1 MPSYW
6 WKRIFGLVVDEVEDV
21 RKVANSKANKSV
33 VDEVDALSKRVDTII
48 NSGNNIF
55 PDMPSNAMSLIQSV
69 EAGTFEPRASGGSAT
84 TSYKIYKDLNAFIA
98 VIGSRLYIYD
108 LAAGDFKGVTFLGGI
123 YLQTNNELT
132 KLSNAIHYNLVLGDW
147 ILGADC
153 FMLDANT
160 GDSYGVTYGNG
171 SVFSFTYEKNGYE
184 YTDRLN
190 PDGTL
195 ENISFNKPKSTPTFL
210 LYYPYT
216 TRNDVY
222 TMHESFIEHNAT
234 ELPKIKNSINN
245 KEGYILNVVAA
256 GTSATDVQTMQ
267 DVDFHYLGYGT
278 GNTGGLVVITSQFIP
293 IYRAVQPNRLF
304 LGFKEDGSCEVKE
317 IAVGDTLYLYYSEDY
332 GFNFTDA
339 EKAANAENIIPI
351 WNSLDESFTPRPIII
366 RHKVNDTPTG
376 SGNYLSIPAV
386 LTGVDTTGTNIILV
400 GCFSPGRFLEY
411 QYNGTTG
418 EFVSLK
424 EITIEGGEGSSNEGL
439 FIAVYNETSLEEI
452 QEAFSKKMT
461 CVCLYVG
468 NYYLLSEKTD
478 NKAIFR
484 GFNGDKEYYQLTRTT
499 KQWLA
504 SSSQYES
511 TMNKTQSISENSTST
526 QYPSAKAVYEAL
538 QNVGGGE
545 GSYDDTGI
553 KKDIADLQA
562 KDTQHDAKLAELSAE
577 VGNKVDADFVNNAIA
592 TAVTNELNADF

>member
-1 MPSYW
+1 MSKLRENIDRILGNSIRCLLPSYW
-6 WKRIFGLVVDEVEDV
+6 WKRLFGMVVDEVEDV

-33 VDEVDALSKRVDTII
+33 VDDVDALSKRVDTII
-48 NSGNNIF
+48 NRGNNIF
-55 PDMPSNAMSLIQSV
+55 PNMPSNAMSLIQSV
-69 EAGTFEPRASGGSAT
+69 EAGTFEPRASGGSAA

-98 VIGSRLYIYD
+98 VIGSHLYIYD
-108 LAAGDFKGVTFLGGI
+108 FTTGDFKGVTFLGGI

-160 GDSYGVTYGNG
+160 GDTYGVTYGNG

-256 GTSATDVQTMQ
+256 GTSATDVMTMQ
-267 DVDFHYLGYGT
+267 DVEFHYLGYGT
-278 GNTGGLVVITSQFIP
+278 ENTGRLAVITSHNIP
-293 IYRAVQPNRLF
+293 IYRAVQTTRLF
-304 LGFKEDGSCEVKE
+304 LGFKEDGSCEVKN

-339 EKAANAENIIPI
+339 EKAVNAENIIPI
-351 WNSLDESFTPRPIII
+351 WNSLDKGFTPRPIII
-366 RHKVNDTPTG
+366 RHKVNNTPSG
-376 SGNYLSIPAV
+376 SGNYVSVPAV
-386 LTGVDTTGTNIILV
+386 FTGVDTTGMNITLV
-400 GCFSPGRFLEY
+400 GCFSPNRFIAY
-411 QYNGTTG
+411 QYNRTTG

-424 EITIEGGEGSSNEGL
+424 EIVPDE
-439 FIAVYNETSLEEI
+439 
-452 QEAFSKKMT
+452 
-461 CVCLYVG
+461 
-468 NYYLLSEKTD
+468 
-478 NKAIFR
+478 
-484 GFNGDKEYYQLTRTT
+484 
-499 KQWLA
+499 
-504 SSSQYES
+504 
-511 TMNKTQSISENSTST
+511 
-526 QYPSAKAVYEAL
+526 
-538 QNVGGGE
+538 
-545 GSYDDTGI
+545 
-553 KKDIADLQA
+553 
-562 KDTQHDAKLAELSAE
+562 ELSDTSINA
-577 VGNKVDADFVNNAIA
+577 VQNKVVTAALNNKVDKSYVDEKITDLTNEMIANEEVHAGAYNDLNTRLNELSENVHGETVTKEELQNLQNEVIANEEITASAINDLNTRLAALEAAIA
-592 TAVTNELNADF
+592 NL